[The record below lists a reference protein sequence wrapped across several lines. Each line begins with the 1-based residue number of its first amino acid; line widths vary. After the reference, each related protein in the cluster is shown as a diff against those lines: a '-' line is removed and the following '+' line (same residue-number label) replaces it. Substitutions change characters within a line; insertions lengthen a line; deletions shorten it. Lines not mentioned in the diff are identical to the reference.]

1 MKPGK
6 RILDIMGF
14 SPPGN
19 GGPVDHDDRQ
29 AKRAGRVNLGPRPGS
44 PGVFRNDDL
53 NAMRPHQRKI
63 TLKVKRAARDDRLRL
78 WQRERPWRI
87 NQAQEVIML
96 RLAGESGEIHAP
108 DCEEHTLRRTFQS
121 RRRRINIRHSNPA
134 IPLPRHPWRAG
145 QGQQR
150 DTCPLTGG
158 NGIGAHLSGERM
170 CSVNHMA
177 DGVILQP
184 GCQAFNPAKSANTHW
199 QGLRSRVFHPPREAD
214 GRLHPARG
222 KDAAQLHRLTRAPQQ
237 QEVHLHG

>member
-96 RLAGESGEIHAP
+96 RLAGESGEIICPTARNTRCAGP
-108 DCEEHTLRRTFQS
+108 FKAAAAASISGTVIQRS
-121 RRRRINIRHSNPA
+121 PSPA
-134 IPLPRHPWRAG
+134 THGARVRASS
-145 QGQQR
+145 
-150 DTCPLTGG
+150 
-158 NGIGAHLSGERM
+158 GI
-170 CSVNHMA
+170 
-177 DGVILQP
+177 
-184 GCQAFNPAKSANTHW
+184 
-199 QGLRSRVFHPPREAD
+199 
-214 GRLHPARG
+214 PARSQ
-222 KDAAQLHRLTRAPQQ
+222 AATALALI
-237 QEVHLHG
+237 